1 MKIIKK
7 IFGTSKSPKIP
18 KIYTPE
24 CEQEAWIAIMYACMH
39 IDGHISDSEIET
51 MFHIL
56 EEQPLFHRKHVAD
69 YYRPA
74 MLAHK
79 KIGSDALIDQS
90 VVLIKEENKVILFGL
105 IMKLVLAD
113 GVLTDTEKEIAE
125 HLTKAMHL
133 DMKVAKQIVDELLVQ
148 G

>member
-1 MKIIKK
+1 MSILKK
-7 IFGTSKSPKIP
+7 IFGSSSSSPK
-18 KIYTPE
+18 KYTPE
-24 CEQEAWIAIMYACMH
+24 SEQEAWIAIMYACMH

-74 MLAHK
+74 MLAHRK
-79 KIGSDALIDQS
+79 VGSDALIDHS
-90 VVLIKEENKVILFGL
+90 AVWIEEDNKAILFGL
-105 IMKLVLAD
+105 IMKLLLAD
-113 GVLTDTEKEIAE
+113 GVLSDTEKDIAE